1 MQTSCNKHELKLMT
15 GFRTLDRFRGQ
26 SQPKISVS
34 VSLQKT
40 TYPNQF
46 SMRNTNLES
55 KIARHQLF
63 DLKVTFWPDMPKYR
77 VKINVTFSLHKPTYP
92 GQFFMRN
99 SNLELKIAWDQLFDL
114 KVTFWPDLSK
124 CRVKINVAFSLQKN
138 NLSGPVFHE
147 EFESEIENSEGSI
160 IWPESDLLT
169 WHTYIRSGQYPVK
182 MYVFF
187 LLQNKP
193 TRPSFAWGI
202 RIWNIKQ
209 HGIYYLT
216 LKWPFDLI

>member
-1 MQTSCNKHELKLMT
+1 MQDMT

-99 SNLELKIAWDQLFDL
+99 SNLELKMAWDQLFDL

-124 CRVKINVAFSLQKN
+124 CRVKINVAFSLQKKTKTTYPGQFFMRN
-138 NLSGPVFHE
+138 SNLKSKIARDQLFDLKVTFWPDIPTSGQVNIRSKCMFSFCYKTNLPGPVLHE
-147 EFESEIENSEGSI
+147 EFEYEI
-160 IWPESDLLT
+160 
-169 WHTYIRSGQYPVK
+169 
-182 MYVFF
+182 
-187 LLQNKP
+187 
-193 TRPSFAWGI
+193 
-202 RIWNIKQ
+202 
-209 HGIYYLT
+209 
-216 LKWPFDLI
+216 